1 MLVSA
6 LFACDDKETTEDIP
20 LTGINNV
27 TLNVGQSAFSR
38 GVNGQKE
45 QANTLFWA
53 LGNSTSSIVVIP
65 AFSTPTDTC

>member
-20 LTGINNV
+20 LAGINNV

-45 QANTLFWA
+45 QANTLFWV
-53 LGNSTSSIVVIP
+53 LESSISSIILIP
-65 AFSTPTDTC
+65 VFSNAS